1 MANKSKRD
9 LLIAAARTKFYQQGV
24 ARTTLADIAQEA
36 QVPLGNVY
44 YHFRTK
50 DALLEAVI
58 EAHVQRL
65 QTRFAQWERELV
77 DPHERLLALIRWECD
92 GASSLAHYGCPYGS
106 LTQEIVK
113 EDMPLADKAVH
124 MLQSYLDWTE
134 QQFRQMGKDE
144 QEAKDLAFDM
154 IAWFQGA
161 ILLSASFHA
170 PELLERKLQR
180 MEQWIYSL

>member
-1 MANKSKRD
+1 MTIRSKRD
-9 LLIAAARTKFYQQGV
+9 LLIAAAKTKFYQQGV

-50 DALLEAVI
+50 EALLEAVI

-65 QTRFAQWERELV
+65 QTRFAQWNRELA
-77 DPHERLLALIRWECD
+77 DPHERLLALIRWECES
-92 GASSLAHYGCPYGS
+92 APSLAHFGCPYGS
-106 LTQEIVK
+106 LAQEIVK
-113 EDMPLADKAVH
+113 EDMPLMNSAVR

-154 IAWFQGA
+154 IAWFQGS
-161 ILLSASFHA
+161 ILLSASFRA

-180 MEQWIYSL
+180 MELWIYSL